1 MRKPRFKKR
10 ILTPDARYN
19 SLLISKLINYIMIG
33 GKKEIAKNL
42 VYKAMDK
49 IEKETKL
56 NGLDVLQDAIKKA
69 APLMEVKSKRVGGA
83 TYQVPMEVTDAR
95 KVILALRWIIN
106 AAREKQGK
114 TYDEFLCEEI
124 LNVRKETGAVIAKRD
139 NMHKMAQANKAF
151 AHFARF

>member
-10 ILTPDARYN
+10 ILAPDARYN

-124 LNVRKETGAVIAKRD
+124 LNVRNETGAVIAKRD

>member
-10 ILTPDARYN
+10 ILAPDARYN
-19 SLLISKLINYIMIG
+19 SFLISKLINYIMIG

-124 LNVRKETGAVIAKRD
+124 LNVRNETGAVIAKRD

>member
-10 ILTPDARYN
+10 ILAPDARYN

>member
-1 MRKPRFKKR
+1 M
-10 ILTPDARYN
+10 PDARYN

-33 GKKEIAKNL
+33 GKKETAKNL

-56 NGLDVLQDAIKKA
+56 IGLDVLQDAIKKA

-95 KVILALRWIIN
+95 KVTLALRWIIS

>member
-124 LNVRKETGAVIAKRD
+124 LNVRNETGAVIAKRD